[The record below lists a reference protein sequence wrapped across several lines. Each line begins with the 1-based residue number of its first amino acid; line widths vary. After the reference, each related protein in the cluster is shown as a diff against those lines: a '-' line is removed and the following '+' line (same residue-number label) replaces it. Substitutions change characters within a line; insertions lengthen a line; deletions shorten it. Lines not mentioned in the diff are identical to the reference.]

1 LNFFEKHPNTILA
14 HIIGLYTI
22 DFKEVRQRFSIIL
35 MENIS
40 KCEKREIK
48 RVYDMKGSTYSRKVI
63 KEREVDKEEIWDK
76 KTLKDQ
82 DFVLNNEKIVL
93 DYDFS

>member
-1 LNFFEKHPNTILA
+1 
-14 HIIGLYTI
+14 
-22 DFKEVRQRFSIIL
+22 